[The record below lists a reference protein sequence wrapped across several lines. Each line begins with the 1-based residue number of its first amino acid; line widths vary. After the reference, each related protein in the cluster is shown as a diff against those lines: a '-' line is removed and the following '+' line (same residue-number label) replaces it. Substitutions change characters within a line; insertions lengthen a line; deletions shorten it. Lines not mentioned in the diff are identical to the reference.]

1 MAGYVV
7 DLWDRKGLYKML
19 KYILKEEKS
28 LNYNSQNKVK
38 SNLKP
43 ISVIFFMKPVQA
55 SVLLLMTQKGKR
67 QKKKWDIWHIL
78 EQRK

>member
-1 MAGYVV
+1 MAGYVA

-43 ISVIFFMKPVQA
+43 ISVIFFMKPMQG

-67 QKKKWDIWHIL
+67 QKNKWDIWNIL

>member
-1 MAGYVV
+1 MAGYVA

-43 ISVIFFMKPVQA
+43 ISVIFFMKPMQG

-67 QKKKWDIWHIL
+67 QKKKWDIRNIL

>member
-1 MAGYVV
+1 MAGYVA

-43 ISVIFFMKPVQA
+43 ISVIFFMKPMQG

-67 QKKKWDIWHIL
+67 QKKKWDIWNIL